1 MKWKLLARRLSVS
14 APRMAVRRYVP
25 WPVRLL
31 TLALAAAIGAGAG
44 LWLWRTVL
52 DRNAASRAQL
62 AAQVGE
68 LRARLAEESG
78 ERERLAARLVAGD
91 SALRVDEAAAERL
104 AQQLKALEAENAE
117 LKSDLAYLESLLP
130 AGDERGPV
138 AVRRFEV
145 RPDSSDSGRMRY
157 RALVMQTGRG
167 DRVFTGSLQLV
178 VTTAQDGRTAT
189 FTLPE
194 AGAAEA
200 RERMQLSFRRLL
212 RVQGRFDVPR
222 GATVKSVEL
231 RVLERGAVRARQSVA
246 M

>member
-1 MKWKLLARRLSVS
+1 
-14 APRMAVRRYVP
+14 MAVRRYVP

-44 LWLWRTVL
+44 LWLWRALL
-52 DRNAASRAQL
+52 DHSAASRAQL
-62 AAQVGE
+62 VAQVDD
-68 LRARLAEESG
+68 LRARLAAESE
-78 ERERLAARLVAGD
+78 ERERLAARLVADD
-91 SALRVDEAAAERL
+91 SALRVDEAAADGL

-145 RPDSSDSGRMRY
+145 RRDGGQAGRMRY

-167 DRVFTGSLQLV
+167 ERTFTGTLQLAI
-178 VTTAQDGRTAT
+178 TTAHDGRTAT
-189 FTLPE
+189 YTLPE
-194 AGAAEA
+194 AGAAEV
-200 RERMQLSFRRLL
+200 RERMKLSFRRLL
-212 RVQGRFDVPR
+212 RVQGRFDVPP

-231 RVLERGAVRARQSVA
+231 RVLERGVVRARQAVA